1 MKNSAVALSAG
12 DRVRVVRGR
21 QFQNFGA
28 GDAGVAVR
36 VDRDA
41 GTCDVAFDGR
51 EGCLTV
57 AIRYLEAD
65 SFGAAKLQ
73 APGPGRSLHTGD
85 SRHRA
90 SSNTSSV
97 TDPDRHEVMWDGIL
111 ATDGSEQREQ
121 QQQQQQQQEQLQ
133 EQEPEQHDLWNAV
146 ADEIIGQPAR
156 CASEV
161 QPSIVSDGAV
171 GERELHERRR
181 QQASDLLGHV
191 RRLREIHTPSG
202 PQDAAG
208 FCGVDATA
216 ALNEA
221 LQASASATA
230 AAAANAVGE
239 VGALRLAF
247 NELRELILQ
256 EAEQRVAGLW
266 VVQDGLRHVTGQQSP
281 HDGFVQRERRYDQ
294 RQAEL
299 VSLCASLQ
307 NLKDQHATGL
317 GLAGSA
323 TGTTNPKDWELSV
336 QLPLTVRL
344 NSLDDRF
351 SLVEERLAQLSGR
364 IEALASTPQTPPVD
378 TRDFSVGSELSSL
391 AARVDAL
398 QELVHTQT
406 IGAETLL
413 PWELR
418 LEKLDARV
426 DALIENEAQR
436 NGDISIQKHDSDAA
450 GHAQQA
456 LLTEFNHHSAELRI
470 AAAEA
475 IAKVEQQAGEAVRVG
490 EEMGSVLEA
499 HAEADRERAKL
510 LDAMQSRLETVS
522 ECVAAEARIRQD
534 TISQLEATLRKS
546 WGDAMSSS
554 TPTKDP
560 EGVARSA
567 FGNCPKPATLEK
579 NATVALARLA
589 GQATRTHGAEK
600 TVRRLRGE
608 LGVAGV
614 MSPRLEQQLVP
625 GHPRTPRIGT
635 PAATGPGIFVG
646 SPDREHLELQQSPVT
661 AGGDDVTVRRVLRV
675 ESSPAR
681 QITLQQASA
690 VVRGASCGV
699 HAMDN
704 GLQEPVA
711 GQMTPQP
718 VGHSGSITPMTPGVP
733 LPMMGLSL
741 GRPGG
746 VVVQPPQ
753 PPLMGL
759 LGLPPTA
766 GTGSLWPPGAVP
778 GGSTSFGA
786 MMP

>member
-1 MKNSAVALSAG
+1 MKSSTVAIGAG

-51 EGCLTV
+51 DGCLTV

-65 SFGAAKLQ
+65 GSGAAKLHT
-73 APGPGRSLHTGD
+73 PVPGRSLHAGD

-90 SSNTSSV
+90 SSNASSV

-111 ATDGSEQREQ
+111 AADGSEQHGQ
-121 QQQQQQQQEQLQ
+121 QQQQQLQQQQ
-133 EQEPEQHDLWNAV
+133 DLWDAV
-146 ADEIIGQPAR
+146 ATEVTSQPTRLAAEAQSSVVSGGADDEF
-156 CASEV
+156 
-161 QPSIVSDGAV
+161 D
-171 GERELHERRR
+171 LHGK
-181 QQASDLLGHV
+181 QWKQATDLLQDV
-191 RRLREIHTPSG
+191 RRLRDMHSPS
-202 PQDAAG
+202 AAMH
-208 FCGVDATA
+208 GVDATV

-221 LQASASATA
+221 VQASASATA

-266 VVQDGLRHVTGQQSP
+266 VVQDGLRHATVQQSP
-281 HDGFVQRERRYDQ
+281 HDGLARRDKFCYDQ

-299 VSLCASLQ
+299 LSLCASLQ
-307 NLKDQHATGL
+307 NLKDQHARTL
-317 GLAGSA
+317 GPKSS
-323 TGTTNPKDWELSV
+323 TDGTAHPKDWELSV
-336 QLPLTVRL
+336 QLPLTARL
-344 NSLDDRF
+344 NSLDHRF
-351 SLVEERLAQLSGR
+351 SLVEKRLAQLSDR
-364 IEALASTPQTPPVD
+364 VEALVNAPRTLPVD
-378 TRDFSVGSELSSL
+378 TRDVSLSCEFSSL

-398 QELVHTQT
+398 QELVRTQT
-406 IGAETLL
+406 IGAETLV

-426 DALIENEAQR
+426 DALVENEVQR
-436 NGDISIQKHDSDAA
+436 NGEASIQMRDGAAA
-450 GHAQQA
+450 GQAQQA
-456 LLTEFNHHSAELRI
+456 LLTEFSHHTAELRI

-522 ECVAAEARIRQD
+522 ECVAAEARIRQE

-554 TPTKDP
+554 TPTKDL
-560 EGVARSA
+560 EGMARGSLS
-567 FGNCPKPATLEK
+567 NCPKTTNLERT
-579 NATVALARLA
+579 ATVALARLA
-589 GQATRTHGAEK
+589 GQATRAQGAEK

-608 LGVAGV
+608 LGVTGV
-614 MSPRLEQQLVP
+614 MSPRLEQPLVP
-625 GHPRTPRIGT
+625 GHPRTPRVGT
-635 PAATGPGIFVG
+635 PAAPGPGVFVN
-646 SPDREHLELQQSPVT
+646 SPEREHLELQQSPAA
-661 AGGDDVTVRRVLRV
+661 AGGEEVAVRRVLRV

-681 QITLQQASA
+681 QITLHQASA
-690 VVRGASCGV
+690 VTRGASSGV
-699 HAMDN
+699 HTMNNHVGMLD

-718 VGHSGSITPMTPGVP
+718 VGPSGSITPMTPGVP
-733 LPMMGLSL
+733 LPMVGLSL
-741 GRPGG
+741 GRPAGI
-746 VVVQPPQ
+746 VVQPP
-753 PPLMGL
+753 PLMGH
-759 LGLPPTA
+759 LGMPPAT

-786 MMP
+786 MLP